1 MIEVLGVV
9 QIIAVVLIFVHHEPF
24 QTILVIP
31 LSELSEISTHEQK
44 LLTWVSHHISHE
56 QLALPE
62 LIVDIS
68 TIHFIYQ

>member
-31 LSELSEISTHEQK
+31 LSELSKISTHEQK

-56 QLALPE
+56 QLALLE